1 MRGAAGTIRRNRA
14 AAHPMPGPIPASGL
28 SPRTAWPRGW
38 RLTGG
43 IVALL
48 CLAVVARANFYERR
62 VGLLQIL
69 EPEVSYRTD
78 LPKAADITAV
88 LARGDGWISQRD
100 QRYPATR
107 DPITL
112 WARFDLPPATA
123 ARRLLVETSPWDHAE
138 FYVVREGR
146 VVDRQHTGALVP
158 PPERSVHVGMINVFD
173 HSGFAS
179 VAQEPGA
186 RITVYAR
193 LATSE
198 EYRHIRRLRFFLWD
212 EPTVLAGE
220 RRDRVFQGVY
230 AGVML
235 ALIIY
240 NLGLFVMLRERSY
253 LYYVGLEACN
263 MLIWGSVFGLTS
275 EYLWPHLPGLEHV
288 LAWFLVGVGFF
299 SGVQFLRS
307 YLDTAK
313 GMPRS
318 DRLLQGLGLLGLLS
332 VPVAML
338 VARRDVLAGLAVL
351 GAVPFAG
358 FFVAVAVAT
367 LAIRRGQGAARHLLL
382 AIGCSTGGTMM
393 QTAAMFGLLPEND
406 FTLTG
411 SQIGGALMG
420 IILSLGLGF
429 RLRHLRLELAE
440 RELAEARRRSE
451 HEREKRE
458 LIEAQNRELERRV
471 SERTAELAAAREK
484 VEGLLENIL
493 PRAIIEELKA
503 KGITEPRRHEEV
515 SILFTDFSGFT
526 ETVATIPAQRLV
538 RELDEIFRAFDEIAA
553 VQGLEKIKT
562 IGDAYMAAA
571 GLPMPAPDHAARCVR
586 AGLAMTRFIE
596 HRNQT
601 SAIKWNLRVGVH
613 SGAVVAGVVG
623 KNKYAYDV
631 WGDTVNLASRLES
644 ASERNRVNISAY
656 TYELVRDR
664 FDCEYR
670 SKLAAKGKGEIDMY
684 LVRAEKPD
692 QPDAGS

>member
-1 MRGAAGTIRRNRA
+1 MAAAAGTIRRSRPA
-14 AAHPMPGPIPASGL
+14 AYPMPGPFPPSGL
-28 SPRTAWPRGW
+28 TRRTVLPRGCLA
-38 RLTGG
+38 RCLF
-43 IVALL
+43 VVLL
-48 CLAVVARANFYERR
+48 CLPLAARANFYERR
-62 VGLLQIL
+62 TGQFRIL
-69 EPEVSYRTD
+69 ESEVSYRTD
-78 LPKAADITAV
+78 LPPDVDIATV
-88 LARGDGWISQRD
+88 LAREDGWVSQ
-100 QRYPATR
+100 QAKRYPPTH

-123 ARRLLVETSPWDHAE
+123 ARRVLVETSPWDHAE
-138 FYVVREGR
+138 FFVVREGR
-146 VVDRQHTGALVP
+146 VVDHQQTGALVP
-158 PPERSVHVGMINVFD
+158 PPERRVHIGMINVFD

-179 VAQEPGA
+179 VAQEAGA

-193 LATSE
+193 LANSE

-212 EPTVLAGE
+212 EPTVLEGE
-220 RRDRVFQGVY
+220 RRDRTYQGVY
-230 AGVML
+230 FGVML

-253 LYYVGLEACN
+253 LYYVGLEVCN
-263 MLIWGSVFGLTS
+263 VLIWGSVFGLTS

-288 LAWFLVGVGFF
+288 LDWILVGVGFF

-313 GMPRS
+313 GLPRS
-318 DRLLQGLGLLGLLS
+318 DRLLQGLGLLGLLA

-338 VARRDVLAGLAVL
+338 VARRDVIAGLIVL
-351 GAVPFAG
+351 GAAPFAG
-358 FFVAVAVAT
+358 FFAAVAVAT
-367 LAIRRGQGAARHLLL
+367 LAIRRGQGAARHLLV
-382 AIGCSTGGTMM
+382 AFVCSTAGTLM
-393 QTAAMFGLLPEND
+393 QTAAMAGLLPEND

-411 SQIGGALMG
+411 SQTGGALMG

-440 RELAEARRRSE
+440 RELAEARHRSD

-458 LIEAQNRELERRV
+458 LIEAQNQELEQRV
-471 SERTAELAAAREK
+471 RDRTAELAAAREK
-484 VEGLLENIL
+484 AESLLENIL

-538 RELDEIFRAFDEIAA
+538 RELDEIFRAFDEIATA
-553 VQGLEKIKT
+553 QGLEKIKT

-586 AGLAMTRFIE
+586 TGLAMTRFIE
-596 HRNQT
+596 TRNQT

-684 LVRAEKPD
+684 LVRGEKPG
-692 QPDAGS
+692 QQEGGS